1 MPRPALRSLVLG
13 LPAVLLFTAFLPLA
27 GCGEGNDADDGPA
40 AVPVTRVVSVTR
52 SEPMSLPGQ
61 SLPARTDTVTLWL
74 GPGIAR
80 RDNAEGTFLVDAT
93 RDLLA
98 FVDHDDRTWTVQTA
112 AQVQRQLAALAADT
126 LGGEPHPGSRDQL
139 ERLRSL
145 LRVAARVTDT
155 GETQTIDG
163 HRCRRWIVEQ
173 RLGAQEITTEL
184 WLTEELGVDYALLHQ
199 VTRPAM
205 AVLPGG
211 AQALAELSRLRGVP
225 VRSTSLIRALGR
237 RGRTQT
243 ELLAVDRQTVT
254 PAHFAPPPGYTQTGR
269 ARSDTSAG
277 DALPGRAVPPPEPGD
292 FPALE
297 RR

>member
-1 MPRPALRSLVLG
+1 MPRITLRSLAAAAAVPG
-13 LPAVLLFTAFLPLA
+13 LIAALLALA
-27 GCGEGNDADDGPA
+27 GCEADDGTSA
-40 AVPVTRVVSVTR
+40 GTVAVPVTRVVSVT
-52 SEPMSLPGQ
+52 STEPMSLPGQ
-61 SLPARTDTVTLWL
+61 GLPARTDTVTLWL

-98 FVDHDDRTWTVQTA
+98 FVDHDARTWTVQTA

-126 LGGEPHPGSRDQL
+126 LGATPSPGSRDQL

-155 GETQTIDG
+155 GETRQIAG

-173 RLGAQEITTEL
+173 QLGAQEITTEV
-184 WLTEELGVDYALLHQ
+184 WLTGELDVDYALLHQ

-211 AQALAELSRLRGVP
+211 EQALAELSRLRGVP

-243 ELLAVDRQTVT
+243 ELLSVERETVP

-269 ARSDTSAG
+269 ALADTVAG
-277 DALPGRAVPPPEPGD
+277 EVLPGRAVPPDGPGE
-292 FPALE
+292 FPGLDH
-297 RR
+297 R